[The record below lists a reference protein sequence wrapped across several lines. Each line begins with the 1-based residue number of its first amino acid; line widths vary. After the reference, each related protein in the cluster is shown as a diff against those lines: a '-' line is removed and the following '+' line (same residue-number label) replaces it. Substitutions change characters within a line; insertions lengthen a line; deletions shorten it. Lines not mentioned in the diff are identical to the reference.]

1 VTRTNRPIRTIAFLS
16 LLLALSACSTS
27 MKTVKTLDDPAYR
40 DSRYHNFLV
49 VGVAADYNNRAQFE
63 RQLVSAIKAVGGTA
77 TAYYTVAGDNP
88 PVNRAQLESVID
100 SGGFDAV
107 LLTRVA
113 DQQSKVD
120 VKTGAPDTKVVRESG
135 NVFDLFRY
143 DYEELN
149 DPDTI
154 EINTDI
160 SIVTELYETAGKNKI
175 WAIETSSQSTDG
187 AGILIDREVAAI
199 MQQLKKDKLIG
210 S

>member
-1 VTRTNRPIRTIAFLS
+1 MTRSNRFIRTFAVFS
-16 LLLALSACSTS
+16 LLLILPACSTS

-63 RQLVSAIKAVGGTA
+63 RQLVAAIEAAGGAA
-77 TAYYTVAGDNP
+77 TAYYTVAGNNP
-88 PVNRAQLESVID
+88 PVNRAQLENAIG

-107 LLTRVA
+107 LVTRVA
-113 DQQSKVD
+113 DQHSDVD

-149 DPDTI
+149 DPATI

-160 SIVTELYETAGKNKI
+160 TIVTELYETAGRNKI
-175 WAIETSSQSTDG
+175 WAIESSSQSTDG

-199 MQQLKKDKLIG
+199 MQHLKKDKLIG

>member
-1 VTRTNRPIRTIAFLS
+1 MIAFLS
-16 LLLALSACSTS
+16 LLLMLSACSTS
-27 MKTVKTLDDPAYR
+27 IKTVKTLDDPAYC

-49 VGVAADYNNRAQFE
+49 VGVAADYNNGAQFE
-63 RQLVSAIKAVGGTA
+63 GQLVSAIKVGG
-77 TAYYTVAGDNP
+77 Y
-88 PVNRAQLESVID
+88 
-100 SGGFDAV
+100 DAV
-107 LLTRVA
+107 FLTRVA
-113 DQQSKVD
+113 DQHSKVD

-149 DPDTI
+149 DPETI
-154 EINTDI
+154 EIDTDI
-160 SIVTELYETAGKNKI
+160 TIITELYETAGKNNI
-175 WAIETSSQSTDG
+175 WAIESSSQSTDG

>member
-1 VTRTNRPIRTIAFLS
+1 MIAFLS
-16 LLLALSACSTS
+16 LLLMLSACSTS
-27 MKTVKTLDDPAYR
+27 IKTVKTLDDPAYC

-49 VGVAADYNNRAQFE
+49 VGVAADYNNGAQFE
-63 RQLVSAIKAVGGTA
+63 GQLVSAIK
-77 TAYYTVAGDNP
+77 VAGNNP
-88 PVNRAQLESVID
+88 PVNRAQLESAID
-100 SGGFDAV
+100 VGGYDAV

-113 DQQSKVD
+113 DQHSKVD

-149 DPDTI
+149 DPETI
-154 EINTDI
+154 EIDTDI
-160 SIVTELYETAGKNKI
+160 TIITELYETAGKNKI
-175 WAIETSSQSTDG
+175 WAIESSSQSTDG

>member
-1 VTRTNRPIRTIAFLS
+1 MIRTNRSIRMIAFLS
-16 LLLALSACSTS
+16 LLLMLSACSTS
-27 MKTVKTLDDPAYR
+27 MKTVKTLDDPAYC

-49 VGVAADYNNRAQFE
+49 VGVAADYNNGAQFE
-63 RQLVSAIKAVGGTA
+63 GQLVSAIKVGG
-77 TAYYTVAGDNP
+77 Y
-88 PVNRAQLESVID
+88 
-100 SGGFDAV
+100 DAV

-113 DQQSKVD
+113 DQHSKVD

-149 DPDTI
+149 DPETI
-154 EINTDI
+154 EIDTDI
-160 SIVTELYETAGKNKI
+160 TIITELYETAGKNKI
-175 WAIETSSQSTDG
+175 WAIESSSQSTDG